1 MDIHLQDDELT
12 QGLFD
17 KVKELRN
24 LIPLKIDEL
33 KVFNSQSELLMETYM
48 DRDVSDEHE
57 VVVHQC
63 TWYNKSLLD
72 EAKIKYC

>member
-33 KVFNSQSELLMETYM
+33 KVFNS
-48 DRDVSDEHE
+48 
-57 VVVHQC
+57 
-63 TWYNKSLLD
+63 
-72 EAKIKYC
+72 